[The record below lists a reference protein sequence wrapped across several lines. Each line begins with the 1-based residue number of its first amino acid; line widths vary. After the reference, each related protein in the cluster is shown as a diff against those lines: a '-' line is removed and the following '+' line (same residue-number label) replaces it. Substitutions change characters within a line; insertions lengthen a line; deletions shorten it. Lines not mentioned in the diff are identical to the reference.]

1 MFRGSKTPLKVK
13 ENESGCPEQKEEA
26 SFPPSRAQKSCK
38 VTKSKVIRPSKKEN
52 FTDGKQTWS
61 PKRALKCPRGP
72 EEKLCHPQG
81 ADEGWQ
87 LPGGCSGPLG
97 GDVLSKPPL
106 PLHSKEDLSSSRA
119 VPLGNDFSTPEGDK
133 VEGKPDFGLSEQ
145 RKKPVDSAAVINAE
159 FGITQ
164 EGFGT
169 RPMGPSPTS
178 LKFRR
183 RSTIGLRGSPENNT
197 LIRYLAQ
204 QRSSRQKEAF
214 TQISPFKPANVR
226 SLKDKIDAFQAS
238 FESLQEAEGEAGP
251 SHLGEPS
258 QEGGSSQNKAPSK
271 TEPNLEQWSEKFM
284 LGNRGAALKEN
295 LGENRSKS
303 SRSELR
309 ICSILSP
316 HRAVTVPDPA
326 AAKEWVYEQQNPIKS
341 VDTVAT
347 GDTLETGHAHRC
359 EHGGTGDAV
368 ADLGTRKAG
377 AVEDVSL
384 AMLGGSQAP
393 GTTPSTDLSQSSS
406 LLRPILKKTPAKELP
421 HSPKAD
427 SVLALRMS
435 IKEYL
440 NSDIDRGED
449 ESAAVP
455 NCVKAFETL
464 QTERTNSQSSKTPKK
479 KKVTFGEDLSPEIFD
494 QSLPANTPLRRGA
507 SPGRPLGQSPWARP
521 GLSEEPLPL
530 LDFGWGD
537 EGVEPLPEFLE
548 GSVAAEAPSSVEIA
562 EVAETDKPEITTRSS
577 TKRKVPPTT
586 PNPVLQQCRA
596 VAQDAD
602 GSSTGA
608 TDNDKDTDTEHQM
621 PNTDNDKD
629 TKNPRRSK
637 IQRQKN
643 PTTAAPK
650 KTQKTKHPSYGK
662 RRKKKVKKSLYGE
675 REIASKKPLL
685 SPIPEIPE
693 VFSSVS
699 SPNSPK
705 ADALFTEGASWG
717 DPKCRDACRDTAQEP
732 QAARMRARGFHAA
745 AVCPGPGLLEEAA
758 ATSSVPGHSEVPGS
772 LESAPEFSNA
782 VPDAEGDFDT
792 SDYFQQGKE
801 TPCEKEAKESSSLIE
816 KEELQGNLL
825 SGLEI
830 LEQQDV
836 QEGAKCPQKDSVRN
850 DPARRRRK
858 RSSSA
863 FYFPPVENLEITGA
877 DLPVCSYDVE
887 EVLSVPRAKEGSL
900 QACRRRSSASAE
912 VRVRRSM
919 RLSKDAA
926 SKGLSWI
933 QLPCEIPK
941 QPPLPAAPKARRS
954 ISISILAGSKNIH
967 HREQNLPFPAPGK
980 ENENSAPLAAG
991 PGRRWR
997 RRSLCEATAQEM
1009 PWAPTQR
1016 RSTNSVCGKDKSS
1029 DQNHLK
1035 AAETLELRLKDV
1047 SGISDFL
1054 K

>member
-1 MFRGSKTPLKVK
+1 MFRGSKTPLKVR
-13 ENESGCPEQKEEA
+13 ENESGCSEQKEDA
-26 SFPPSRAQKSCK
+26 SFPPPRAQKSCE
-38 VTKSKVIRPSKKEN
+38 VTKSKVLRPSRKEN
-52 FTDGKQTWS
+52 FTAGKQTWS

-72 EEKLCHPQG
+72 EESLCHPQG
-81 ADEGWQ
+81 ADLGWQ
-87 LPGGCSGPLG
+87 LPGGCSGALG
-97 GDVLSKPPL
+97 GDVLSEPPL
-106 PLHSKEDLSSSRA
+106 PLHAKEDLSSSRA
-119 VPLGNDFSTPEGDK
+119 GPLGNDFSTPEGDK
-133 VEGKPDFGLSEQ
+133 VEGKPAFGLSEQ
-145 RKKPVDSAAVINAE
+145 RKKPVDFAAVINAE
-159 FGITQ
+159 FGITR
-164 EGFGT
+164 ESFGT
-169 RPMGPSPTS
+169 QPTGPSPAS

-258 QEGGSSQNKAPSK
+258 QEGGSSRNKAPSK
-271 TEPNLEQWSEKFM
+271 REPNPEQWSEKFM

-295 LGENRSKS
+295 VSENGSES
-303 SRSELR
+303 SRSKLR

-316 HRAVTVPDPA
+316 CRAVTVTDPAA

-341 VDTVAT
+341 VDTVVA
-347 GDTLETGHAHRC
+347 GDTLETGHAHRP
-359 EHGGTGDAV
+359 EHSGAGDAV
-368 ADLGTRKAG
+368 VDLGTRKAG
-377 AVEDVSL
+377 AGEDESL

-393 GTTPSTDLSQSSS
+393 GSTPCTDLSQSSS
-406 LLRPILKKTPAKELP
+406 LPRPILKKTPAKELP
-421 HSPKAD
+421 RSPEAD
-427 SVLALRMS
+427 SELALRMS

-440 NSDIDRGED
+440 NSAIDRGED
-449 ESAAVP
+449 ESAAVSS
-455 NCVKAFETL
+455 CVKAFETL
-464 QTERTNSQSSKTPKK
+464 QTESTDSQSSKTPKK
-479 KKVTFGEDLSPEIFD
+479 KKVTFGEVLSPEIFD

-530 LDFGWGD
+530 LDFGWDD

-562 EVAETDKPEITTRSS
+562 EAAETDKPEITTRSS
-577 TKRKVPPTT
+577 TKRK
-586 PNPVLQQCRA
+586 QCRA
-596 VAQDAD
+596 VAQDTD
-602 GSSTGA
+602 GSSSGA

-621 PNTDNDKD
+621 PNADSDKD

-699 SPNSPK
+699 SPDSPK

-732 QAARMRARGFHAA
+732 QAARMHARGLCAA
-745 AVCPGPGLLEEAA
+745 AVCPSPGLLEEAA
-758 ATSSVPGHSEVPGS
+758 ATSSVPGDSEVPGS
-772 LESAPEFSNA
+772 LETAPEFPNA

-801 TPCEKEAKESSSLIE
+801 TPCEKAAKESSSLIE

-830 LEQQDV
+830 LEQLDV
-836 QEGAKCPQKDSVRN
+836 QEGAQRAECPQKYSVRD
-850 DPARRRRK
+850 DPARRRRR

-863 FYFPPVENLEITGA
+863 FYCPPVENLEITGA
-877 DLPVCSYDVE
+877 DLPVCSYNVE

-926 SKGLSWI
+926 SKGLAWI
-933 QLPCEIPK
+933 QLPSEIPK
-941 QPPLPAAPKARRS
+941 QPPLPAAPKVRRS
-954 ISISILAGSKNIH
+954 ISTSILAGSENIH
-967 HREQNLPFPAPGK
+967 HREQNLLPFPASGK
-980 ENENSAPLAAG
+980 ENEDSAPLAAG

-997 RRSLCEATAQEM
+997 RRSLCEATAQET
-1009 PWAPTQR
+1009 PWAPTQRR
-1016 RSTNSVCGKDKSS
+1016 RSTNSVCGKDRS
-1029 DQNHLK
+1029 DQNHLE
-1035 AAETLELRLKDV
+1035 AAETLELRLKEV
-1047 SGISDFL
+1047 SGISNFL